1 MKLSLYRLT
10 IAGATLLLVLPLAD
24 CAPTLA
30 QRGQLVPPEQLAQL
44 KTGTMT
50 RGDVIAKIGT
60 PTSIAPFDDTTW
72 YYIGEDTS
80 QSAFFAPKIIQRR
93 VVQLQFDKDGLLKT
107 INEKTAKDAQTVP
120 VAKQT
125 TRVDGEDPTVL
136 QQLIGNVGR
145 YDGPNDN
152 K

>member
-1 MKLSLYRLT
+1 MKLSLSRFT
-10 IAGATLLLVLPLAD
+10 RGGSALLLVLSLIS

-44 KTGTMT
+44 KTGAMT

-60 PTSIAPFDDTTW
+60 PTSIAPFDDNTW

-80 QSAFFAPKIIQRR
+80 QSAFFNPKIVQRR

-107 INEKTAKDAQTVP
+107 ITEKSAKDAQAVP

-145 YDGPNDN
+145 YDGPGE